1 LEPLVRLCVDQT
13 ETETEEEA
21 LEIEKSREIVVSEF
35 ELDLCIKR
43 LHLCFVSVNDPSM
56 IFISHLQPVILVL
69 LELHCRIN
77 FGVSHLRNSV
87 EQIVQRFLRWSGK
100 SKSLIFYS
108 YGFGEIEG
116 FLNFQKFN

>member
-1 LEPLVRLCVDQT
+1 MSFLMHSFFLQLDQIFVIYLILIFYDLCRYLLSDLLEPLVRLCVDQT

-56 IFISHLQPVILVL
+56 IFISHLQPV
-69 LELHCRIN
+69 
-77 FGVSHLRNSV
+77 F
-87 EQIVQRFLRWSGK
+87 F
-100 SKSLIFYS
+100 F
-108 YGFGEIEG
+108 
-116 FLNFQKFN
+116 

>member
-1 LEPLVRLCVDQT
+1 MRLCVDQT

-56 IFISHLQPVILVL
+56 IFISHLQPVI
-69 LELHCRIN
+69 
-77 FGVSHLRNSV
+77 F
-87 EQIVQRFLRWSGK
+87 
-100 SKSLIFYS
+100 IF
-108 YGFGEIEG
+108 F
-116 FLNFQKFN
+116 KFEFIF